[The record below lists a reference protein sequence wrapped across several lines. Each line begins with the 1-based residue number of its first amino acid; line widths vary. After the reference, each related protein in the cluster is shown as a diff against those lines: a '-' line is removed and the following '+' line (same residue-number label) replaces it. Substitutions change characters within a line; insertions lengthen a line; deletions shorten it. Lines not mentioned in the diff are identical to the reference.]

1 MLGVM
6 ELDRLFVDLDSVR
19 WADVEHAYGGAED
32 LPGLLRALAGGAD
45 QASEALDELWGTIVH
60 HETVFAASAAAVPFL
75 ARLAAAGI
83 RPVELLTLLGAL
95 AAGAEEPGAGEPGG
109 CRAAVAGQL
118 PLILPLTGAADERV
132 RRAAVRAAGS
142 TGDPAARSVLSAR
155 RAEEKDA
162 GVRAEL
168 LAALAALDPA
178 GAAPA
183 AAGALADGEPAEV
196 RLVALMICAENGVP
210 WTAEHREALLSLLPA
225 GPLVRGGADPA
236 RDEPLR
242 HIVDSLLARDTD
254 ADREAAC
261 ALIESALL
269 LPAPEARAEALWAA
283 EHACLVSRGA
293 PARLAPA
300 VVPLLSDASFGR
312 KEALLPVL
320 ELLGGH
326 AEAAAPALAAFVA
339 ADGDSADR
347 ALEVLA
353 RLDPCQAARLLA
365 RRLRARSPL
374 SGAGTAALAGP
385 GGTGCWPAGSLP
397 YDPELLNALRIEL
410 DALAEAADPG
420 AGAPERFT
428 ALLESWGPR
437 ASAAL
442 PELTVLCE
450 RSPALFAAALSAV
463 CPPESRARTADL
475 LRPAAGA
482 GPVRDRFAAADAL
495 YTLTGETGPL
505 VGALAEGLRSG
516 PAAGG
521 EDGAAAEP
529 ARRAAQRRR
538 SGLVARPSG
547 GPIGFR
553 TAAAVPAGPG
563 ATGEPVPELPREAVL
578 AKAAALGPAALPLV
592 PQVRGVLGA
601 AGGPQSPAGHA
612 DRIRAA
618 VTLWRLTGDATEP
631 LTVLAG
637 ILAEA
642 ADGPVHR
649 PEAVRDCVRAVARLG
664 PAARSLAPGL
674 VALLD
679 HPEQVPAAVF
689 ALAAVGAAPPGAAA
703 LVLDC
708 AERDTDPV
716 SCLDALE
723 TLGPGTLTPQE
734 ADRLELLAERDRRV
748 RVPGPSPRLGVR
760 SDQRIRIRARALL
773 AGRTDGT

>member
-1 MLGVM
+1 M

-32 LPGLLRALAGGAD
+32 VPGLLRALAGGAD

-60 HETVFAASAAAVPFL
+60 HETVFAASTAAVPFL
-75 ARLAAAGI
+75 ARLAAAGV
-83 RPVELLTLLGAL
+83 RPVELLSLLGAL
-95 AAGAEEPGAGEPGG
+95 AAGAEEPGAGEPGA

-118 PLILPLTGAADERV
+118 PLILPLTGAADARI
-132 RRAAVRAAGS
+132 RRAAVRTAGC

-168 LAALAALDPA
+168 LAALAELDPA
-178 GAAPA
+178 GAAAA
-183 AAGALADGEPAEV
+183 AAGALADGEPAEA
-196 RLVALMICAENGVP
+196 RLIALMICAETGVP

-242 HIVDSLLARDTD
+242 HIVDTLLARDTD
-254 ADREAAC
+254 PDREAAF
-261 ALIESALL
+261 ALVESALL

-283 EHACLVSRGA
+283 EHACLVSRSA
-293 PARLAPA
+293 PAGLAPA

-339 ADGDSADR
+339 DDGEFADR

-374 SGAGTAALAGP
+374 SGSGTAALAGS
-385 GGTGCWPAGSLP
+385 WPDGSLP

-463 CPPESRARTADL
+463 CPPERRARTADL

-482 GPVRDRFAAADAL
+482 GPIRDRFAAADAL
-495 YTLTGETGPL
+495 YSLTGETGPL

-521 EDGAAAEP
+521 EDGPAAEP
-529 ARRAAQRRR
+529 AGRGEQRWR
-538 SGLVARPSG
+538 SGLVGRPSG
-547 GPIGFR
+547 GPIGVR
-553 TAAAVPAGPG
+553 TAGAAPG
-563 ATGEPVPELPREAVL
+563 APGERGPSGELPELPRDIVL
-578 AKAAALGPAALPLV
+578 AKAAALGRAALPLV
-592 PQVRGVLGA
+592 PRVRGVLDA
-601 AGGPQSPAGHA
+601 AGGGRSPEGPA

-618 VTLWRLTGDATEP
+618 VTLWRLTGDPAEP
-631 LTVLAG
+631 LSVLAG

-649 PEAVRDCVRAVARLG
+649 PEPVRDAARALAELG
-664 PAARSLAPGL
+664 PAARPLAPAL

-679 HPEQVPAAVF
+679 RPEQVPAAVF
-689 ALAAVGAAPPGAAA
+689 ALAAVGAAPAGAAS

-723 TLGPGTLTPQE
+723 ALGPDALTPEE
-734 ADRLELLAERDRRV
+734 ADRLEALAERDRRV
-748 RVPGPSPRLGVR
+748 RLPGPSPRLSIW
-760 SDQRIRIRARALL
+760 SDQRIRLRARTLL
-773 AGRTDGT
+773 AGRKDGT

>member
-1 MLGVM
+1 M

-32 LPGLLRALAGGAD
+32 VPGLLRALAGGAD

-60 HETVFAASAAAVPFL
+60 QETVFAASAAAVPFL
-75 ARLAAAGI
+75 ARLAAAGV
-83 RPVELLTLLGAL
+83 RPAELLTLLGAL
-95 AAGAEEPGAGEPGG
+95 AAGAEEPGAGEPGS
-109 CRAAVAGQL
+109 CRTAVAGQL
-118 PLILPLTGAADERV
+118 PLILPLTGVADARV
-132 RRAAVRAAGS
+132 RRAAVRTAGC
-142 TGDPAARSVLSAR
+142 TGDPAARSALNAR

-168 LAALAALDPA
+168 LAALAGLDPA
-178 GAAPA
+178 GAAAA
-183 AAGALADGEPAEV
+183 AAGALVDGEPAEA
-196 RLVALMICAENGVP
+196 RLIALMICAETGVP

-242 HIVDSLLARDTD
+242 HIVDTLLARDTD
-254 ADREAAC
+254 TDREAAC
-261 ALIESALL
+261 ALVESALL

-283 EHACLVSRGA
+283 EHACLVSRSA

-300 VVPLLSDASFGR
+300 VVPLLSDATFGR

-339 ADGDSADR
+339 DEGESADR

-374 SGAGTAALAGP
+374 SGGGTAALAGP
-385 GGTGCWPAGSLP
+385 GGPGSWPDGSLP

-463 CPPESRARTADL
+463 CPPERRARTADL

-482 GPVRDRFAAADAL
+482 GPIRDRFAAADAL

-521 EDGAAAEP
+521 EDGPAAEP
-529 ARRAAQRRR
+529 AGRLENRRR
-538 SGLVARPSG
+538 SGLVGRPSG
-547 GPIGFR
+547 GPIGVR
-553 TAAAVPAGPG
+553 TAGAVPGGPG
-563 ATGEPVPELPREAVL
+563 ERGPAGEPVAELPREIVL
-578 AKAAALGPAALPLV
+578 AKAAALGRAALPLV
-592 PQVRGVLGA
+592 PRVRGVLATEGRR
-601 AGGPQSPAGHA
+601 SPEGLAE
-612 DRIRAA
+612 RIRAA
-618 VTLWRLTGDATEP
+618 VTLWRLTGDPAEP
-631 LTVLAG
+631 LSVLAG

-649 PEAVRDCVRAVARLG
+649 PEPVRDCARALAELG
-664 PAARSLAPGL
+664 PAARPLAPAL

-689 ALAAVGAAPPGAAA
+689 ALAAAGAAPAGAAA

-723 TLGPGTLTPQE
+723 TLGPDALTPEE
-734 ADRLELLAERDRRV
+734 ADRLETLAERDRRV
-748 RVPGPSPRLGVR
+748 RLPGPSPRLSVR
-760 SDQRIRIRARALL
+760 SDQRIRLRARALL